1 MACAKG
7 WQSQC
12 ARGKPAA
19 PAPSGLREDGCKFAP
34 SRHAALGGCS
44 KLSTVTLRRI
54 SLRQADTAS
63 VIIYRACNSIYITSA
78 PLAAND
84 CCNATTANFSWS
96 QWNCSS
102 AAMQLNTDG
111 KADANMN
118 WQRPSQC
125 KRVRLG
131 CVRVET
137 TTQAGFRVNHSV
149 VNEAPQPSNSCW
161 RCCAAVVLS

>member
-1 MACAKG
+1 MPKQRATLLKYSVQRAPYVRERGPYTRVRCARALACAKG

-54 SLRQADTAS
+54 FLRQADTAS

-125 KRVRLG
+125 EG
-131 CVRVET
+131 SD
-137 TTQAGFRVNHSV
+137 SV
-149 VNEAPQPSNSCW
+149 A
-161 RCCAAVVLS
+161 